1 MTPLP
6 TPANCPDPTGSAS
19 GETPLEESSVNLRQL
34 WTNSCPTI
42 ELTPGEY
49 LDRLAIADVKV
60 KKCSPA
66 NYRRAIEQSAQLFS
80 LAHAVRCNTV
90 AFEALTRH
98 LSELMVVHT
107 RLWDVENEIRELDK
121 IVHQTYDGKLR
132 DWDRV
137 LWHRISDEASNA
149 LVRYLQLA
157 REVYVL
163 NDQRTTLKRKV
174 DEAFGMSPEIKEY
187 STYAPSDNPSPTS

>member
-149 LVRYLQLA
+149 LVRYRAARPAIRSAMRESATALA
-157 REVYVL
+157 MERLRETPVA
-163 NDQRTTLKRKV
+163 RIHSRKLRSF
-174 DEAFGMSPEIKEY
+174 EETAFL
-187 STYAPSDNPSPTS
+187 